1 MIDLRSLTLLL
12 AGLWSATSLAQEGNA
27 RAEAIARASTSAKSS
42 MAFIQAQ
49 VQQIRDPTTRAAVK
63 SLLANPVPTFMAR
76 LPDAAARARVHQE
89 LVDAGL
95 LDGARFPPDALFPP
109 LPDPARAPQ
118 SFLSAPGGVT
128 GGHHSYPGGL
138 AEHTAFNLQAAL
150 DLEANYRK
158 RYGLADRDLDH
169 DLSVAAPIL
178 HDLMKAWCLQWR
190 ADGTELEQAT
200 IAATASH
207 HIFVLAEG
215 IHRGL
220 SPELLV
226 AVAAAHE
233 SPHLGEEKVANFLRA
248 AALLAGADPVER
260 KLVASR
266 CRDGCKLLR
275 VASIEAAINHLAD
288 HDYVISEPAEQRVLE
303 ALDSALFDG
312 SGVGLPASERRW
324 RTLEARARV
333 PTLTLFAALR
343 ARGPSALRDL
353 VRPPKP

>member
-1 MIDLRSLTLLL
+1 MLHLRPLIPLL
-12 AGLWSATSLAQEGNA
+12 AGLWSAAALAQEGNV

-49 VQQIRDPTTRAAVK
+49 VQQIRDPVTRAAVK
-63 SLLANPVPTFMAR
+63 SLLSNPAPTFMAR

-95 LDGARFPPDALFPP
+95 LDAARFPPDALFPP

-169 DLSVAAPIL
+169 DLIVAAPIL

-207 HIFVLAEG
+207 HIFILAEG

-248 AALLAGADPVER
+248 AALLAGADPAER
-260 KLVASR
+260 KLVASG